1 MDLTIKG
8 AGIFGLA
15 TAWEAV
21 KQGAKVRVIDP
32 FGIGAGASGGLVGAL
47 APHTPE
53 TWNEAKALQL
63 DALLTAQDWWAEVEA
78 VAGCKSGYGRTGR
91 VQPVLEERG
100 LELAQIRAEAAQTLW
115 QGKAFWRLRAADRP
129 HDPISPTGMVVE
141 DSLTARIHP
150 RLALA
155 ALAAAIRAK
164 GGEIGTDGPETG
176 LVLHACGAAGLRAL
190 SQALARPVGRGEKGQ
205 AIALRFDMA
214 NAPQVYAP
222 GLHIVPHIDGTVAI
236 GSTSER
242 EYDAPD
248 TTDSQLEDLLAK
260 ARATLPVLRDAPV
273 IERWAGER
281 PRASTRKLVLGAMP
295 LRDGHFVAN
304 GGFKTGFAMAPV
316 AARMMVDLMLHD
328 KDTIPATMRLE

>member
-32 FGIGAGASGGLVGAL
+32 YGIGAGASGGLVGAL
-47 APHTPE
+47 APHAPE

-63 DALLTAQDWWAEVEA
+63 DALLSAQSWWDKVEA
-78 VAGCKSGYGRTGR
+78 VAGVKSGYGRTGR
-91 VQPVLEERG
+91 VQPVLEARG
-100 LELAQIRAEAAQTLW
+100 LELAQIRAENAKELW
-115 QGKAFWRLRAADRP
+115 QGKAFWRLRAADQP

-141 DSLTARIHP
+141 DDLTARIHP

-164 GGEIGTDGPETG
+164 GGEIVTEGAKEGA
-176 LVLHACGAAGLRAL
+176 VLHACGAAGLRAL
-190 SQALARPVGRGEKGQ
+190 SQDLDRPLGGGEKGQ
-205 AIALRFDMA
+205 ALSLRFDMA
-214 NAPQVYAP
+214 KAPQVYAP

-242 EYDAPD
+242 EYASAKD
-248 TTDSQLEDLLAK
+248 TDEKLDDLLQK
-260 ARATLPVLRDAPV
+260 AIATLPALRNAPE

-281 PRASTRKLVLGAMP
+281 PRASTRKLVLGAYP
-295 LRDGHFVAN
+295 NRLGHFVAN

-316 AARMMVDLMLHD
+316 AARMMVDLILHG
-328 KDTIPATMRLE
+328 KDLIPATMRLD